1 MWPLVL
7 DVDIRKMSN
16 AAINHWLQRFVLET
30 RKSNGEHYSP
40 DSLHQICC
48 VLQRA
53 IRAAGNTDINFFDGK
68 EFTPF
73 CKLMDGELKRLN
85 GTGKYVYKKKADIST
100 AEMEEILWKI
110 GLLGDHSPQMLV
122 NM

>member
-1 MWPLVL
+1 M
-7 DVDIRKMSN
+7 
-16 AAINHWLQRFVLET
+16 LET

-48 VLQRA
+48 GLQRA

-73 CKLMDGELKRLN
+73 RELMDGELKRPN
-85 GTGKYVYKKKADIST
+85 GTGKYVYKKKADIIT
-100 AEMEEILWKI
+100 VEMEEIFWKN
-110 GLLGDHSPQMLV
+110 GLLGDHSPQVLV
-122 NM
+122 NTLVYLMGLCFALRSGDDH